1 MIDAL
6 TTTARTTSRQNPPEQ
21 PAADPADADPLDTDP
36 LEAAP
41 LKGPVKFLIE
51 RELRAGD
58 QLRRAE
64 PRHHL
69 YWRRMAAFEILLHG
83 GSWTEGT
90 GETLLLQVA
99 DSAALQHVLAQDPYV
114 QQGLILRTRI
124 RELENILEAARALR
138 PGPGREAA
146 GAPAGALAVTEPL
159 SAHERRLARMIL
171 DGLTNR
177 QIAARLGV
185 SPRAVEQH
193 ITRIYRKLA
202 ISRRAQL
209 AVALER
215 SAEPVGTGPARAGYR
230 QGA

>member
-1 MIDAL
+1 
-6 TTTARTTSRQNPPEQ
+6 
-21 PAADPADADPLDTDP
+21 
-36 LEAAP
+36 
-41 LKGPVKFLIE
+41 
-51 RELRAGD
+51 
-58 QLRRAE
+58 
-64 PRHHL
+64 
-69 YWRRMAAFEILLHG
+69 MAAFEILLHG

-146 GAPAGALAVTEPL
+146 GPQPVTEPL

-209 AVALER
+209 AVALDR
-215 SAEPVGTGPARAGYR
+215 SAEPVGTGAARAPYR
-230 QGA
+230 EGG